1 MTARLRGTCDAFEVT
16 VDEPQRGDD
25 ELRIDVVFVPDGPTD
40 AATIELRLY
49 SRRLGWVIRGEDR
62 WDREASVPGTK
73 ARLERGRTGRLSF
86 TRPLPPFVTAYKGT
100 GVEIGVVLVT
110 EGDDGSKVRLLLDA
124 PPVAEDAYLVV
135 RGLPLEER
143 LRSVGLLRS
152 LRGDRP
158 TVRVEPGPS
167 GTVAVTVLGADISA
181 GRARLEAVECEH
193 NDGADHEWDS
203 PIVVTDARL
212 TPAGT
217 DRLRANLPLPA
228 ATAAPASIKCSLGSD
243 WQAIR
248 WYARFELEDL
258 HGRVTRG
265 EIPLH
270 VGVER
275 ASAPGATNAP

>member
-1 MTARLRGTCDAFEVT
+1 MTARLRGTCEAFEVT

-49 SRRLGWVIRGEDR
+49 SRRLGWVIRSEDR
-62 WDREASVPGTK
+62 WDREASVPGTR

-86 TRPLPPFVTAYKGT
+86 TRPLPPFVTAFTGT
-100 GVEIGVVLVT
+100 GLEIGVVLVT
-110 EGDDGSKVRLLLDA
+110 EGDDGSKLRLLLDA

-158 TVRVEPGPS
+158 TVKVEPGPS
-167 GTVAVTVLGADISA
+167 GTVAVTVAGAAIS
-181 GRARLEAVECEH
+181 GGLVRLEAVEFEH
-193 NDGADHEWDS
+193 NDGADHEWDP
-203 PIVVTDARL
+203 PIAATEAVL
-212 TPAGT
+212 TLAGT

-228 ATAAPASIKCSLGSD
+228 ATAAPASIKCSWGSD
-243 WQAIR
+243 TQAIR
-248 WYARFELEDL
+248 WYARFELEDSR
-258 HGRVTRG
+258 GRVTRG

-275 ASAPGATNAP
+275 GSAPGATNAA